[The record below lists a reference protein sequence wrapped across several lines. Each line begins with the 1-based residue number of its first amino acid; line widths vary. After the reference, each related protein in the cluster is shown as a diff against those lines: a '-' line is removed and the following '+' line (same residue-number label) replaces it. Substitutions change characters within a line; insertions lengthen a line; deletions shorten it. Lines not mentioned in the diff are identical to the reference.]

1 MKENKL
7 FSAIGNIDEKLIDE
21 AVNVSKNR
29 RKPFVKFV
37 TAAAVFVFVALSA
50 VILANVNK
58 QPNIVAEPETS
69 EKTDNAKS
77 VVDGNSNVSSS
88 KPEQTSTVPSET
100 QTSEQVIIGEES
112 KKSETEESSKSA
124 VDGNSSVSSS
134 KPEQTSTI
142 PQETQTSEQ
151 IITNPSTEQN
161 DVSRRVVY
169 IYIIENGKKYM
180 QVFNETQYTL
190 DKEIGLLS
198 DFEGCY
204 KTPDDDSKVYTVK
217 EDKNIL
223 VVKLADGNSVNLM
236 AVEENN
242 GYYLFNGLRVSPSLK
257 AALSSNDGKV
267 YSVDVT
273 RPDSDDMYSFEYN
286 GKTLGEIK
294 NEYDECEITCLILQ
308 WISGQVTDEMF
319 LSGRDDNFL
328 DKAKTVKENYR
339 ISGTDEYDTEKAK
352 EDSLA
357 YGIKSKELYYEC
369 QKAFYTFRMERIT
382 NIYNILTE
390 NGVKAEII
398 SEINCKAEMTKEQ
411 FETLGTA
418 SPYLDEYAF
427 RLGTEVYVTQ

>member
-58 QPNIVAEPETS
+58 QPNIIAEPETS

-77 VVDGNSNVSSS
+77 DQIIMDKDSKKSETEKSSKSTVDGNSNVSSS
-88 KPEQTSTVPSET
+88 KP
-100 QTSEQVIIGEES
+100 
-112 KKSETEESSKSA
+112 K
-124 VDGNSSVSSS
+124 
-134 KPEQTSTI
+134 QTSTI

-151 IITNPSTEQN
+151 IVTNPSTEQN
-161 DVSRRVVY
+161 DVSHRVVY
-169 IYIIENGKKYM
+169 IIKDGKTYM
-180 QVFNETQYTL
+180 QVFKETQYTL

-198 DFEGCY
+198 DFEGY
-204 KTPDDDSKVYTVK
+204 YMFNEEKFTFDDIDLAGDYYNGLDGNGKVYTVK

-286 GKTLGEIK
+286 GRTLGEIK
-294 NEYDECEITCLILQ
+294 TEYDECETTCMILK
-308 WISGQVTDEMF
+308 WISGQITDEMF

-328 DKAKTVKENYR
+328 DKAETVKENYR
-339 ISGTDEYDTEKAK
+339 IGGTDEYDIEKAK

-390 NGVKAEII
+390 NGIKAEII
-398 SEINCKAEMTKEQ
+398 NEINCKAEMTKEQ
-411 FETLGTA
+411 FEALGTA
-418 SPYLDEYAF
+418 NPYLDEYAF
-427 RLGTEVYVTQ
+427 RLRTEVYVIQ

>member
-1 MKENKL
+1 MKENKP

-29 RKPFVKFV
+29 RKPFVKFF

-58 QPNIVAEPETS
+58 QPNIIAEPETS
-69 EKTDNAKS
+69 EKADNTKS
-77 VVDGNSNVSSS
+77 VVDSNSNVSSS
-88 KPEQTSTVPSET
+88 KPKQTSTVPPET
-100 QTSEQVIIGEES
+100 QTSEQII
-112 KKSETEESSKSA
+112 A
-124 VDGNSSVSSS
+124 N
-134 KPEQTSTI
+134 PSTD
-142 PQETQTSEQ
+142 EQ

-169 IYIIENGKKYM
+169 IYIIEDGKKYM

-286 GKTLGEIK
+286 GRTLGEIK
-294 NEYDECEITCLILQ
+294 TEYDECETTCMILK
-308 WISGQVTDEMF
+308 WISGQITDEMF

-328 DKAKTVKENYR
+328 DKAETVKENYR
-339 ISGTDEYDTEKAK
+339 IGGTDEYDIEKAK

-390 NGVKAEII
+390 NGIKAEII
-398 SEINCKAEMTKEQ
+398 SEINCEAEMTKEQ
-411 FETLGTA
+411 FESLGTDN
-418 SPYLDEYAF
+418 PYLDEYAF

>member
-37 TAAAVFVFVALSA
+37 TAAAVFVFVALLA
-50 VILANVNK
+50 VIPANVNK

-69 EKTDNAKS
+69 EKADNTKS
-77 VVDGNSNVSSS
+77 VVDSNSNVSSS
-88 KPEQTSTVPSET
+88 KPKQTSTVPPET
-100 QTSEQVIIGEES
+100 QTSEQII
-112 KKSETEESSKSA
+112 A
-124 VDGNSSVSSS
+124 N
-134 KPEQTSTI
+134 PSTD
-142 PQETQTSEQ
+142 EQ

-169 IYIIENGKKYM
+169 IYIIEDGKKYM
-180 QVFNETQYTL
+180 QVFNKTQYTL

-286 GKTLGEIK
+286 GRTLGEIK
-294 NEYDECEITCLILQ
+294 TEYDECETTCMILK
-308 WISGQVTDEMF
+308 WISGQITDEMF

-328 DKAKTVKENYR
+328 DKAETVKENYR
-339 ISGTDEYDTEKAK
+339 IGGTDEYDIEKAK

-390 NGVKAEII
+390 NGIKAEII
-398 SEINCKAEMTKEQ
+398 SEINCEAEMTKEQ
-411 FETLGTA
+411 FEALGTA

-427 RLGTEVYVTQ
+427 RLRTEVYVIQ

>member
-7 FSAIGNIDEKLIDE
+7 FSAIGNIDEELIDE

-58 QPNIVAEPETS
+58 QPNIIAEPETS

-77 VVDGNSNVSSS
+77 DQIIMDKDSKKSETEESSKSTVDGNSNVSSS
-88 KPEQTSTVPSET
+88 KP
-100 QTSEQVIIGEES
+100 
-112 KKSETEESSKSA
+112 K
-124 VDGNSSVSSS
+124 
-134 KPEQTSTI
+134 QTSTI

-151 IITNPSTEQN
+151 IVTNPSTEQN

-169 IYIIENGKKYM
+169 IYIIEDGKKYM

-294 NEYDECEITCLILQ
+294 TEYDECETMDMILK
-308 WISGQVTDEMF
+308 WISGQITDEMF

-328 DKAKTVKENYR
+328 DKAETVKENYR
-339 ISGTDEYDTEKAK
+339 IGGTDEYDIEKAK

-390 NGVKAEII
+390 NGIKAEII
-398 SEINCKAEMTKEQ
+398 SEINCEAEMTKEQ
-411 FETLGTA
+411 FESLGTDN
-418 SPYLDEYAF
+418 PYLDEYAF

>member
-1 MKENKL
+1 MKENKP

-29 RKPFVKFV
+29 RKPFVKFF

-58 QPNIVAEPETS
+58 QPNIIAEPETS
-69 EKTDNAKS
+69 EKADNTKS
-77 VVDGNSNVSSS
+77 VVDSNSNVSSS
-88 KPEQTSTVPSET
+88 KPKQTSTVPPET
-100 QTSEQVIIGEES
+100 QTSEQII
-112 KKSETEESSKSA
+112 A
-124 VDGNSSVSSS
+124 N
-134 KPEQTSTI
+134 PSTD
-142 PQETQTSEQ
+142 EQ

-169 IYIIENGKKYM
+169 IYIIEDGKKYM

-286 GKTLGEIK
+286 GRTLGEIK
-294 NEYDECEITCLILQ
+294 TEYDECETTCMILK
-308 WISGQVTDEMF
+308 WISGQITDEMF

-328 DKAKTVKENYR
+328 DKAETVKENYR

-390 NGVKAEII
+390 NGIKAEII
-398 SEINCKAEMTKEQ
+398 SEINCEAEMTKEQ
-411 FETLGTA
+411 FESLGTDN
-418 SPYLDEYAF
+418 PYLDEYAF

>member
-37 TAAAVFVFVALSA
+37 TAAAVFIFVALSA

-58 QPNIVAEPETS
+58 QPNIIAEPETS

-77 VVDGNSNVSSS
+77 DQIIMDKDSKKSETEESSKSTVDGNSNVSSS
-88 KPEQTSTVPSET
+88 KP
-100 QTSEQVIIGEES
+100 
-112 KKSETEESSKSA
+112 K
-124 VDGNSSVSSS
+124 
-134 KPEQTSTI
+134 QTSTI

-151 IITNPSTEQN
+151 IVTNPSTEQN
-161 DVSRRVVY
+161 DVSHRVVY
-169 IYIIENGKKYM
+169 IIKDGKTYM

-198 DFEGCY
+198 DFEGCEGCY
-204 KTPDDDSKVYTVK
+204 KTPDDGSKVYTVK

-223 VVKLADGNSVNLM
+223 VVKFADGNSVNLM

-294 NEYDECEITCLILQ
+294 TEYDECETMDMILK
-308 WISGQVTDEMF
+308 WISGQITDEMF

-328 DKAKTVKENYR
+328 DKAETVKENYR

-369 QKAFYTFRMERIT
+369 QTAFHTFRMEKIT

-390 NGVKAEII
+390 NGIKAEII

>member
-7 FSAIGNIDEKLIDE
+7 FSAIGNIDEELIDE

-204 KTPDDDSKVYTVK
+204 KTPDDDSRVYTVK

-223 VVKLADGNSVNLM
+223 VVKFADGNSVNLM
-236 AVEENN
+236 AAEENN

-294 NEYDECEITCLILQ
+294 TEYDECETMDMILK
-308 WISGQVTDEMF
+308 WISGQITDEMF

-328 DKAKTVKENYR
+328 DKAETVKENYR

-411 FETLGTA
+411 FEALGTA
-418 SPYLDEYAF
+418 NPYLDEYAF

>member
-37 TAAAVFVFVALSA
+37 TAAAVFIFVALSA

-58 QPNIVAEPETS
+58 QPNIIAEPETS

-77 VVDGNSNVSSS
+77 DQIIMDKDSKKSETEESSKSTVDGNSNVSSS
-88 KPEQTSTVPSET
+88 KP
-100 QTSEQVIIGEES
+100 
-112 KKSETEESSKSA
+112 K
-124 VDGNSSVSSS
+124 
-134 KPEQTSTI
+134 QTSTI

-151 IITNPSTEQN
+151 IVTNPSTEQN

-169 IYIIENGKKYM
+169 IYIIEDGKKYM

-198 DFEGCY
+198 DFEGCEGCY
-204 KTPDDDSKVYTVK
+204 KTPDDGSKVYTVK

-223 VVKLADGNSVNLM
+223 VVKFADGNSVNLM

-242 GYYLFNGLRVSPSLK
+242 GYYLFDGLRVSPSLK

-294 NEYDECEITCLILQ
+294 TEYDECETMDMILK
-308 WISGQVTDEMF
+308 WISGQITDEMF

-328 DKAKTVKENYR
+328 DKAETVKENYR

-369 QKAFYTFRMERIT
+369 QTAFHTFRMEKIT

-390 NGVKAEII
+390 NGIKAEII

>member
-7 FSAIGNIDEKLIDE
+7 FSAIGNIDEELIDE

-37 TAAAVFVFVALSA
+37 TAAAVFIFVALSA

-58 QPNIVAEPETS
+58 QPNIIAEPETS

-77 VVDGNSNVSSS
+77 DQIIMDKDSKKSETEESSKSTVDGNSNVSSS
-88 KPEQTSTVPSET
+88 KP
-100 QTSEQVIIGEES
+100 
-112 KKSETEESSKSA
+112 K
-124 VDGNSSVSSS
+124 
-134 KPEQTSTI
+134 QTSTI

-151 IITNPSTEQN
+151 IVTNPSTEQN

-169 IYIIENGKKYM
+169 IYIIEDGKKYM

-198 DFEGCY
+198 DFEGCEGCY
-204 KTPDDDSKVYTVK
+204 KTPDDGSKVYTVK

-223 VVKLADGNSVNLM
+223 VVKFADGNSVNLM

-294 NEYDECEITCLILQ
+294 TEYDECETMDMILK
-308 WISGQVTDEMF
+308 WISGQITDEMF

-328 DKAKTVKENYR
+328 DKAETVKENYR
-339 ISGTDEYDTEKAK
+339 ISGTDKYDTEKAK

-369 QKAFYTFRMERIT
+369 QTAFHTFRMEKIT

-390 NGVKAEII
+390 NGIKAEII

>member
-7 FSAIGNIDEKLIDE
+7 FSAIGNIDEELIDE

-37 TAAAVFVFVALSA
+37 TAAAVLVFVALSA
-50 VILANVNK
+50 VILVNVNK
-58 QPNIVAEPETS
+58 QPNIISEPETS
-69 EKTDNAKS
+69 EKADNTKS
-77 VVDGNSNVSSS
+77 VVDGNLNVSSS
-88 KPEQTSTVPSET
+88 KPEQTS
-100 QTSEQVIIGEES
+100 
-112 KKSETEESSKSA
+112 
-124 VDGNSSVSSS
+124 N
-134 KPEQTSTI
+134 I

-151 IITNPSTEQN
+151 IVTNPSTEQN
-161 DVSRRVVY
+161 DVSHRVVY
-169 IYIIENGKKYM
+169 IIKDGKTYM

-273 RPDSDDMYSFEYN
+273 RPDSDDMYNFEYN
-286 GKTLGEIK
+286 GRTLGEIK
-294 NEYDECEITCLILQ
+294 TEYDECETTCMILK
-308 WISGQVTDEMF
+308 WISGQITDEMF

-328 DKAKTVKENYR
+328 DKAETVKENYR
-339 ISGTDEYDTEKAK
+339 IGGTDEYDIEKAK

-390 NGVKAEII
+390 NGIKAEII
-398 SEINCKAEMTKEQ
+398 SEINCEAEMTKEQ
-411 FETLGTA
+411 FESLGTDN
-418 SPYLDEYAF
+418 PYLDEYAF

>member
-7 FSAIGNIDEKLIDE
+7 FSAIGNIDEELIDE

-37 TAAAVFVFVALSA
+37 TAAAVLVFVALSA
-50 VILANVNK
+50 VILVNVNK
-58 QPNIVAEPETS
+58 QPNIISEPETS
-69 EKTDNAKS
+69 EKADNTKS
-77 VVDGNSNVSSS
+77 VVDGNLNVSSS
-88 KPEQTSTVPSET
+88 KPEQTS
-100 QTSEQVIIGEES
+100 
-112 KKSETEESSKSA
+112 
-124 VDGNSSVSSS
+124 N
-134 KPEQTSTI
+134 I

-151 IITNPSTEQN
+151 IVTNPSTEQN
-161 DVSRRVVY
+161 DVSHRVVY
-169 IYIIENGKKYM
+169 IIKDGKTYM

-236 AVEENN
+236 AAEENN

-286 GKTLGEIK
+286 GRTLGEIK
-294 NEYDECEITCLILQ
+294 TEYDECETTCMILK
-308 WISGQVTDEMF
+308 WISGQITDEMF

-328 DKAKTVKENYR
+328 DKAETVKENYR
-339 ISGTDEYDTEKAK
+339 IGGTDEYDIEKAK

-390 NGVKAEII
+390 NGIKAEII
-398 SEINCKAEMTKEQ
+398 SEINCEAEMTKEQ
-411 FETLGTA
+411 FESLGTDN
-418 SPYLDEYAF
+418 PYLDEYAF

>member
-1 MKENKL
+1 M
-7 FSAIGNIDEKLIDE
+7 
-21 AVNVSKNR
+21 
-29 RKPFVKFV
+29 
-37 TAAAVFVFVALSA
+37 
-50 VILANVNK
+50 ANVNK

-77 VVDGNSNVSSS
+77 D
-88 KPEQTSTVPSET
+88 Q
-100 QTSEQVIIGEES
+100 IIMDKDS

-294 NEYDECEITCLILQ
+294 TEYDECETTCMILK
-308 WISGQVTDEMF
+308 WISGQITDEMF

-328 DKAKTVKENYR
+328 DKAETVKGNYR
-339 ISGTDEYDTEKAK
+339 IGGTDEYDIEKAK

-369 QKAFYTFRMERIT
+369 QTAFHTFRMERIT

-411 FETLGTA
+411 FEALGTA
-418 SPYLDEYAF
+418 NPYLDEYAF

>member
-7 FSAIGNIDEKLIDE
+7 FSAIGDIDEELIDE
-21 AVNVSKNR
+21 AVNISKNR

-37 TAAAVFVFVALSA
+37 TAAAVFVFVALLA
-50 VILANVNK
+50 VIPANVNK

-69 EKTDNAKS
+69 EKADNTKS
-77 VVDGNSNVSSS
+77 VVDSNSNVSSS
-88 KPEQTSTVPSET
+88 KPKQTSTVPPET
-100 QTSEQVIIGEES
+100 QTSEQII
-112 KKSETEESSKSA
+112 A
-124 VDGNSSVSSS
+124 N
-134 KPEQTSTI
+134 PSTD
-142 PQETQTSEQ
+142 EQ

-169 IYIIENGKKYM
+169 IYIIEDGKKYM

-286 GKTLGEIK
+286 GRTLGEIK
-294 NEYDECEITCLILQ
+294 TEYDECETTCMILK
-308 WISGQVTDEMF
+308 WISGQITDEMF

-328 DKAKTVKENYR
+328 DKAETVKENYR
-339 ISGTDEYDTEKAK
+339 IGGTDEYDIEKAK
-352 EDSLA
+352 GDSLA

-390 NGVKAEII
+390 NGIKAEII
-398 SEINCKAEMTKEQ
+398 SEINCEAEMTKEQ
-411 FETLGTA
+411 FESLGTDN
-418 SPYLDEYAF
+418 PYLDEYAF

>member
-7 FSAIGNIDEKLIDE
+7 FSAIGNIDEELIDE

-58 QPNIVAEPETS
+58 QPNIIAEPETS

-77 VVDGNSNVSSS
+77 DQIIMDKDSKKSETEESSKSTVDGNSNVSSS
-88 KPEQTSTVPSET
+88 KP
-100 QTSEQVIIGEES
+100 
-112 KKSETEESSKSA
+112 K
-124 VDGNSSVSSS
+124 
-134 KPEQTSTI
+134 QTSTI

-151 IITNPSTEQN
+151 IITNPSIVQN
-161 DVSRRVVY
+161 DVSHRVVY
-169 IYIIENGKKYM
+169 IIKDGKTYM

-190 DKEIGLLS
+190 DREIGLLS
-198 DFEGCY
+198 DFEGCEGCY
-204 KTPDDDSKVYTVK
+204 KTPDDGSKVYTVK

-223 VVKLADGNSVNLM
+223 VVKFADGNSVNLM

-294 NEYDECEITCLILQ
+294 TEYDECETMDMILK
-308 WISGQVTDEMF
+308 WISGQITDEMF

-328 DKAKTVKENYR
+328 DKAETVKENYR
-339 ISGTDEYDTEKAK
+339 IGGTDEYDIEKAK

-369 QKAFYTFRMERIT
+369 QTAFHTFRMEKIT

-390 NGVKAEII
+390 NGIKAEII

>member
-37 TAAAVFVFVALSA
+37 TAAAVFIFVALSA

-58 QPNIVAEPETS
+58 QPNIIAEPETS

-77 VVDGNSNVSSS
+77 DQIIMDKDSKKSETEESSKSTVDGNSNVSSS
-88 KPEQTSTVPSET
+88 KP
-100 QTSEQVIIGEES
+100 
-112 KKSETEESSKSA
+112 K
-124 VDGNSSVSSS
+124 
-134 KPEQTSTI
+134 QTSTI

-151 IITNPSTEQN
+151 IVTNPSTEQN

-169 IYIIENGKKYM
+169 IYIIEDGKKYM

-198 DFEGCY
+198 DFEGCEGCY
-204 KTPDDDSKVYTVK
+204 KTPDDGSKVYTVK

-294 NEYDECEITCLILQ
+294 TEYDECETMDMILK
-308 WISGQVTDEMF
+308 WISGQITDEMF

-328 DKAKTVKENYR
+328 DKAETVKENYR

-369 QKAFYTFRMERIT
+369 QTAFHTFRMEKIT

-390 NGVKAEII
+390 NGIKAEII

>member
-58 QPNIVAEPETS
+58 QPNIIAEPETS

-77 VVDGNSNVSSS
+77 D
-88 KPEQTSTVPSET
+88 Q
-100 QTSEQVIIGEES
+100 IIMDKDS
-112 KKSETEESSKSA
+112 KKSETEESSKST
-124 VDGNSSVSSS
+124 VDGNSNVSSS

-151 IITNPSTEQN
+151 IVTNPSTEQN
-161 DVSRRVVY
+161 DVSHRVVY
-169 IYIIENGKKYM
+169 IIKDGKTYM

-198 DFEGCY
+198 DFEGY
-204 KTPDDDSKVYTVK
+204 YMFNEEKFTFDDIDLAGDYYNGLDGNVKVYTVK

-223 VVKLADGNSVNLM
+223 VVKLTDGNSVNLM

-286 GKTLGEIK
+286 GRTLGEIK
-294 NEYDECEITCLILQ
+294 TEYDECETTCMILK
-308 WISGQVTDEMF
+308 WISGQITDEMF

-328 DKAKTVKENYR
+328 DKAETVKENYR
-339 ISGTDEYDTEKAK
+339 IGGTDEYDIEKAK

-390 NGVKAEII
+390 NGIKAEII
-398 SEINCKAEMTKEQ
+398 SEINCEAEMTKEQ
-411 FETLGTA
+411 FESLGTDN
-418 SPYLDEYAF
+418 PYLDEYAF

>member
-7 FSAIGNIDEKLIDE
+7 FSAIGNIDEELIDE
-21 AVNVSKNR
+21 AVNISKNR

-58 QPNIVAEPETS
+58 QPNIISEPETS
-69 EKTDNAKS
+69 EKTDNTES
-77 VVDGNSNVSSS
+77 VVDSNSNVSSS
-88 KPEQTSTVPSET
+88 KP
-100 QTSEQVIIGEES
+100 
-112 KKSETEESSKSA
+112 K
-124 VDGNSSVSSS
+124 
-134 KPEQTSTI
+134 QTSTI

-151 IITNPSTEQN
+151 IVTNPSTEQN
-161 DVSRRVVY
+161 DVSHRVVY
-169 IYIIENGKKYM
+169 IIKDGKTYM

-198 DFEGCY
+198 DFEGY
-204 KTPDDDSKVYTVK
+204 YMFNETKYTFDEIDLAGDYYNGLDGNGKVYTVK

-286 GKTLGEIK
+286 GRTLGEIK
-294 NEYDECEITCLILQ
+294 
-308 WISGQVTDEMF
+308 
-319 LSGRDDNFL
+319 
-328 DKAKTVKENYR
+328 
-339 ISGTDEYDTEKAK
+339 TE
-352 EDSLA
+352 L
-357 YGIKSKELYYEC
+357 
-369 QKAFYTFRMERIT
+369 
-382 NIYNILTE
+382 
-390 NGVKAEII
+390 
-398 SEINCKAEMTKEQ
+398 
-411 FETLGTA
+411 
-418 SPYLDEYAF
+418 
-427 RLGTEVYVTQ
+427 

>member
-7 FSAIGNIDEKLIDE
+7 FSAIGNIDEELIDE

-29 RKPFVKFV
+29 RKPFVKFAA
-37 TAAAVFVFVALSA
+37 AAAVLVFVALSA

-58 QPNIVAEPETS
+58 PPNIISKPETS
-69 EKTDNAKS
+69 EKTDNA
-77 VVDGNSNVSSS
+77 
-88 KPEQTSTVPSET
+88 Q
-100 QTSEQVIIGEES
+100 
-112 KKSETEESSKSA
+112 SA
-124 VDGNSSVSSS
+124 VDGNSNVSSS

-411 FETLGTA
+411 FEALGTA
-418 SPYLDEYAF
+418 NPYLDEYAF